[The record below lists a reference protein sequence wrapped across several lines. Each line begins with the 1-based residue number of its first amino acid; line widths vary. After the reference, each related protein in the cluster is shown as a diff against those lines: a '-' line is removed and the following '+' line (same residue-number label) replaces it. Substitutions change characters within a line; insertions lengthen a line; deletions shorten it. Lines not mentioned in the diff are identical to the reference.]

1 MTISEACQ
9 LVLEA
14 GSMGKGGEIYVF
26 DMGKPVKIVDL
37 AKKMIARSGRKEVQ
51 IRFTGLR
58 PGEKLYEELL
68 NVEEYT
74 KPTHHEKIMIA
85 DVRVYEYE
93 VVKEEIEELIRI
105 SYEYDDRKTVRKMK
119 EIVPEFHSLNS
130 PYASLDKTSPAL
142 SDLDD
147 TEPAENVAHPDK
159 DDIFLLN
166 NPNQPNNPHHPGHFG
181 HSGDSYSAN
190 P

>member
-1 MTISEACQ
+1 
-9 LVLEA
+9 
-14 GSMGKGGEIYVF
+14 
-26 DMGKPVKIVDL
+26 
-37 AKKMIARSGRKEVQ
+37 
-51 IRFTGLR
+51 
-58 PGEKLYEELL
+58 
-68 NVEEYT
+68 
-74 KPTHHEKIMIA
+74 MIA

-159 DDIFLLN
+159 DDIFRS
-166 NPNQPNNPHHPGHFG
+166 NPVQP
-181 HSGDSYSAN
+181 
-190 P
+190 